1 MSHAGPPALGRGVI
15 VLAGDPVPEP
25 WAGAPVVAIDEAAVA
40 DPAAAVT
47 TLHELWSRRR
57 PVVVALAVDPATF
70 RSPREWVVPVHD
82 LDAALEPWHD
92 RLHFLAWNNN
102 VDARTGEPVWWW
114 ATKAARLG
122 ATPTPEGP
130 GDVLLADGRPA
141 WIDGGPRQPLAVE
154 GAAVVHA
161 ETVEAGLLTPAPAP
175 TPPTAELAPDQLA
188 AVAHGAG
195 PARVLAPAGSGK
207 TRVLTERLRHLVVD
221 RGYEPDGVVAVAYNV
236 KARDELVERTTSFR
250 SRIQTLNG
258 LAYALLRDHRG
269 GTPKVVDEREVRG
282 IVEKLAPR
290 KRPRVNTDPLAAY
303 LEALTAVR
311 LGLRHPDDV
320 EDERGDVPGFG
331 SMFDAYR
338 DELHRRG
345 VVDFDEQV
353 YGSLEALLQDGP
365 FRRRSQARYRHL
377 LVDEFQDLTPAHV
390 LLLRL
395 LAAPTFDVFGVG
407 DDDQVIYGHAGADPA
422 FLVDIG
428 RYLPGAGSHELE
440 VNYRC
445 PVAVVDG
452 ARHLLGYN
460 QVRVEKVMR
469 PGPAADPAADALT
482 VTLHQAD
489 GGATELVQQVQAWL
503 AEPGATTD
511 QVAVLARVRSLL
523 LAPHVALAEAGTP
536 IQSILTTDVL
546 GRTGV
551 RAALAYL
558 RIAVGPDDVRA
569 DDLAE
574 VYRRPSRG
582 MPNWIT
588 KWFARAGS
596 VEGVHRIAER
606 LDDERVADKV
616 EELASDLDLL
626 AATAAGGGTTRDLLT
641 VVRDGIGLGSA
652 MEQLDRSKGGE
663 GSSQLDDLEG
673 LRQVAV
679 LHPDPAGFEPWLRST
694 FHRETDAGGVTLS
707 TVHRVKGREW
717 DRVAVFGATNGLLP
731 HRLAA
736 DVEEERRILHVAIT
750 RGRHR
755 VAVLGDETGPS
766 PFLDELDGSA
776 PTAAV
781 AAPRARPTAAGG
793 AGPSPSTSAPP
804 EPGSLGAALRDWRL
818 ERSRAEDVPAYVVAS
833 NATLDAI
840 ADARPTSMAAL
851 RRVPGI
857 GPAKLE
863 RYGKDIL
870 TLVRQARPH
879 G

>member
-1 MSHAGPPALGRGVI
+1 MGRGVI
-15 VLAGDPVPEP
+15 VLADQPVPEP
-25 WAGAPVVAIDEAAVA
+25 WAAAPVVTIDAATVA
-40 DPAAAVT
+40 DPAAVVGE
-47 TLHELWSRRR
+47 LHDAWSHRR
-57 PVVVALAVDPATF
+57 PVVVALAVDPVTF
-70 RSPREWVVPVHD
+70 RAPEEWAEPPYS
-82 LDAALEPWHD
+82 LDAGLEPWHD
-92 RLHFLAWNNN
+92 RLHFLVWNNN
-102 VDARTGEPVWWW
+102 VDARLAEPVWWW
-114 ATKAARLG
+114 TAKAARLG
-122 ATPTPEGP
+122 ATATPDGP
-130 GDVLLADGRPA
+130 ADVTLPDGRPA
-141 WIDGGPRQPLAVE
+141 WIDGGPRQPFAAGEL
-154 GAAVVHA
+154 GAEVVHA
-161 ETVEAGLLTPAPAP
+161 ETVEAGRLGPAPPPVA
-175 TPPTAELAPDQLA
+175 PTAELAPDQMA
-188 AVAHGAG
+188 AVAHGSG

-221 RGYEPDGVVAVAYNV
+221 RGYEPEVVVAVAYNV

-250 SRIQTLNG
+250 STIQTLNG

-269 GTPKVVDEREVRG
+269 GSPIVIDEREVRRIIEG
-282 IVEKLAPR
+282 LLPR

-311 LGLRHPDDV
+311 LGLRDPDDV
-320 EDERGDVPGFG
+320 EEERGDVPGFG
-331 SMFDAYR
+331 AMFDAYR
-338 DELHRRG
+338 SELEARG

-353 YGSLEALLQDGP
+353 YGALKALLRDGP
-365 FRRRSQARYRHL
+365 FRRRAQGRYRHL

-390 LLLRL
+390 LLIRL
-395 LAAPTFDVFGVG
+395 LAAPTFDVFAVG

-422 FLVDIG
+422 FLVDVQ
-428 RYLPGAGSHELE
+428 RYLPGADTHELE

-460 QVRVEKVMR
+460 RRRVEKVMH
-469 PGPAADPAADALT
+469 PGPAADQAADALA
-482 VTLHQAD
+482 VTLHDAD
-489 GGATELVQQVQAWL
+489 GGATELVEQVQLWL
-503 AEPGATTD
+503 AEPAVKAE

-523 LAPHVALAEAGTP
+523 LAPHVALAEAG
-536 IQSILTTDVL
+536 IALQSILTTDVL

-558 RIAVGPDDVRA
+558 RIAADPDDVQPE
-569 DDLAE
+569 DLAE

-596 VEGVHRIAER
+596 IDGVRRIADR
-606 LDDERVADKV
+606 LDDARVADKIAD
-616 EELASDLDLL
+616 LAADLDLL
-626 AATAAGGGTTRDLLT
+626 AATAASGGTARDLLT

-663 GSSQLDDLEG
+663 GSSQLDDLEA
-673 LRQVAV
+673 LRQVAT
-679 LHPDPAGFEPWLRST
+679 LHPDPASFEPWLRST
-694 FHRETDAGGVTLS
+694 FHRETEAGGITLS

-717 DRVAVFGATNGLLP
+717 DRVVVFGATNGLLP
-731 HRLAA
+731 HRLAV

-755 VAVLGDETGPS
+755 VSVLGDRTAAS

-781 AAPRARPTAAGG
+781 GVPKPKPGSLTAA
-793 AGPSPSTSAPP
+793 AATAKAPP
-804 EPGSLGAALRDWRL
+804 PPGSLGEALREWRL
-818 ERSRAEDVPAYVVAS
+818 ERSRSEAVPAYVVAS

-840 ADARPTSMAAL
+840 AEAAPTSMVDL
-851 RRVPGI
+851 GRVPGI

-863 RYGKDIL
+863 RYGRDIL
-870 TLVRQARPH
+870 DLIGQARAH
-879 G
+879 A

>member
-1 MSHAGPPALGRGVI
+1 MGRGVI
-15 VLAGDPVPEP
+15 VLAGQPVPEP
-25 WAGAPVVAIDEAAVA
+25 WAGAPVVTIDAAAVA
-40 DPAAAVT
+40 DPAAVVDE
-47 TLHELWSRRR
+47 LHDAWSHRR
-57 PVVVALAVDPATF
+57 PVVVALAVEPVTF
-70 RSPREWVVPVHD
+70 RAPEEWAEPPYS
-82 LDAALEPWHD
+82 LDAGLEPWHD
-92 RLHFLAWNNN
+92 RLHFLVWNNN
-102 VDARTGEPVWWW
+102 VDARSAEPVWWW
-114 ATKAARLG
+114 AAKAARLG
-122 ATPTPEGP
+122 ATTTPDGP
-130 GDVLLADGRPA
+130 ADVTLPDGRPA
-141 WIDGGPRQPLAVE
+141 WIDGGPRQPFAAGEL
-154 GAAVVHA
+154 GAEVVHA
-161 ETVEAGLLTPAPAP
+161 ETVEAGRLAPAP
-175 TPPTAELAPDQLA
+175 PPVAPTAELAPDQLA
-188 AVAHGAG
+188 AVAHGSG

-221 RGYEPDGVVAVAYNV
+221 RGYEPEVVVAVAYNV

-250 SRIQTLNG
+250 STIQTLNG

-269 GTPKVVDEREVRG
+269 GSPIVIDEREVRRIIEG
-282 IVEKLAPR
+282 LLPR

-311 LGLRHPDDV
+311 LGLRDPDDV
-320 EDERGDVPGFG
+320 EEERGDVPGFG
-331 SMFDAYR
+331 AMFDPYR
-338 DELHRRG
+338 SELEARG

-353 YGSLEALLQDGP
+353 YGSLEALLRDGP
-365 FRRRSQARYRHL
+365 FRRRAQGRYRHL

-390 LLLRL
+390 LLIRL
-395 LAAPTFDVFGVG
+395 LAAPTFDVFAVG

-422 FLVDIG
+422 FLVDVQ
-428 RYLPGAGSHELE
+428 RYLPGADTHELE

-460 QVRVEKVMR
+460 RRRVEKVMH
-469 PGPAADPAADALT
+469 PGPAADQAADALA
-482 VTLHQAD
+482 VTLHDAD
-489 GGATELVQQVQAWL
+489 GGATELVEQVQLWL
-503 AEPGATTD
+503 AEPAVKAE

-523 LAPHVALAEAGTP
+523 LAPHVALAEAGIP
-536 IQSILTTDVL
+536 LQSILTTDVL

-558 RIAVGPDDVRA
+558 RIAADPDDVRP

-596 VEGVHRIAER
+596 IDGVRRIADR
-606 LDDERVADKV
+606 LDDARVADKIAD
-616 EELASDLDLL
+616 LAADLDLL
-626 AATAAGGGTTRDLLT
+626 AATAASGGTARDLLT

-663 GSSQLDDLEG
+663 GSSQLDDLEA
-673 LRQVAV
+673 LRQVAT
-679 LHPDPAGFEPWLRST
+679 LHPDPASFEPWLRST
-694 FHRETDAGGVTLS
+694 FHRETEAGGITLS

-717 DRVAVFGATNGLLP
+717 DRVVVFGATNGLLP
-731 HRLAA
+731 HRLAV

-755 VAVLGDETGPS
+755 VSVLGDRTAAS

-781 AAPRARPTAAGG
+781 GVPKPKPGSLTAAG
-793 AGPSPSTSAPP
+793 ATAKAAPP
-804 EPGSLGAALRDWRL
+804 PPGSLGEALREWRL
-818 ERSRAEDVPAYVVAS
+818 ERSRAEAVPAYVVAS

-840 ADARPTSMAAL
+840 AQAAPTTIADL
-851 RRVPGI
+851 GRVPGI

-870 TLVRQARPH
+870 DLIGQARAH
-879 G
+879 A